1 MTASS
6 HGGSAK
12 DGTGRGASAPLP
24 SSPRNRHPPKDR
36 SRDSDSLSP
45 LETSRASHG
54 LFGRGNS
61 VSCGPIWNACWPGT
75 TGPGLANSGA
85 SPHNIHRGSDFMD
98 NQTNERR
105 PEVLRTL
112 LIGRR
117 STLQREI
124 DHLIAQHRDNHT
136 HFRDNSVLDVED
148 MSLRDATGAQQIALL
163 EARTQERIQLDEA
176 LRRLDEGTYGVCEDC
191 ESPISPAR
199 LRALPFA
206 RRCITCQ
213 EQFVLFE
220 NIVRREDR
228 EEI

>member
-1 MTASS
+1 MALLLHKASEV
-6 HGGSAK
+6 
-12 DGTGRGASAPLP
+12 RL
-24 SSPRNRHPPKDR
+24 
-36 SRDSDSLSP
+36 LSP
-45 LETSRASHG
+45 FTR
-54 LFGRGNS
+54 
-61 VSCGPIWNACWPGT
+61 
-75 TGPGLANSGA
+75 
-85 SPHNIHRGSDFMD
+85 SPHMD
-98 NQTNERR
+98 KIVNETR

-117 STLQREI
+117 TTLQREI
-124 DHLIAQHRDNHT
+124 DRLIAEHRDNST

-191 ESPISPAR
+191 EEPISPAR

-206 RRCITCQ
+206 RRCIACQ
-213 EQFVLFE
+213 EQCELFE